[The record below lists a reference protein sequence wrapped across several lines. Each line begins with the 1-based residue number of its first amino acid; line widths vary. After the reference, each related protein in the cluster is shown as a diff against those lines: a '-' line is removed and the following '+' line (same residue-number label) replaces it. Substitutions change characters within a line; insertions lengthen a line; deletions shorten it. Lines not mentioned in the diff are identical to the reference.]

1 MEFLIAAAIEAVAG
15 AIGGNAI
22 GRVLGHNAVSW
33 VVRTIAGIAGGVG
46 GGAIIGAQF
55 GDPINGNGVVHL
67 FVLAVGALVGGGVLS
82 GIVGA
87 VMKGASPT

>member
-22 GRVLGHNAVSW
+22 SGILHHDSVNWLA
-33 VVRTIAGIAGGVG
+33 RTLAGIAGGIG
-46 GGAIIGAQF
+46 GGAAVASQV
-55 GDPINGNGVVHL
+55 GDPIAGNGVIHL
-67 FVLAVGALVGGGVLS
+67 FVLAIAGLVGGGVLS

-87 VMKGASPT
+87 LLKAQG